1 MRDSNRIR
9 ERRPG
14 FVAGL
19 IAFALEQRLVMA
31 IAAALVV
38 LAGVAVAPFD
48 WELDWLPRDP
58 VGVDAIP
65 DLGENQQIVFTDW
78 PGRSPRD
85 VEDQVTYP
93 LTVQLMGLPGVRE
106 VRSTSMFGFSTISVV
121 FQDDVEFY
129 WARSRILEKLAS
141 LPVGT
146 LPEGAQPALGPD
158 ATGLGQVYW
167 YTLGGRDP
175 DGRPVGGWDLHELR
189 SIQDYLVRYG
199 LLAAEGISE
208 VASVGGFVREYQVDV
223 DPDALRAAGVSLEE
237 VFAAVQASNLDVG
250 ARTTEI
256 NRVEYVIRGAGFVKS
271 VADLEAAVVRVADGF
286 VPVRVADVAHV
297 SLGPAERRGA
307 LDRGG
312 AEAVGGVVVVRQGY
326 NPLQAINNV
335 KAKIAEIGPGLP
347 TRAVVDWT
355 RTTLAE
361 VEAFAWR
368 QGFDAFH
375 DAGLDQEAWLGWLRT
390 TSRDA
395 WPGWVTTSQVGIEPF
410 YDRTGLIHE
419 TLGTLDRALVQQI
432 LVTIIVVIILLMHLR
447 TSLVVSAMLPLAVL
461 MTFVAMK
468 LFGVGANVVALA
480 GIAIAIGTI
489 VDMGIIISENVMRHL
504 DEAPPEARR
513 IDVVY
518 RGASEVGS
526 AVLTAI
532 ATTVISFLPVFA
544 MTGAEGRLFA
554 PLAYTKTF
562 VLIAAVLIAL
572 TLVPAVLY
580 TVVAGRGGTRAGR
593 SRARSVADRVGRV
606 GRIGRAGGF
615 GLMVA
620 GVVVAGVSLAL
631 GWTLAAGAALALA
644 LLAAYRVYGDRL
656 PARLRGHPSLA
667 ASLAAALAVTWAL
680 AWVWQPL
687 GPHRA
692 FAVNLL
698 FVVLLVG
705 GVLGLF
711 LAFERRYERMLRWTL
726 ANRRAFLAA
735 PVVLVVL
742 GLNVWLGFDRVFG
755 VVPRTAEAVGIEAST
770 VRSFRPYSW
779 AMHAFPGLGREFM
792 PPLDEG
798 SFLWMPTTMPHASIG
813 EALEVMAY
821 QNMAFE
827 AIPEVE
833 SVVGKL
839 GRAESA
845 LDPAPVSMFETV
857 INYRSEYLTDRAG
870 RRVRFAY
877 DRRAGEFV
885 RDESGELV
893 PDRRGRPYRQWR
905 DHIRSPG
912 DIWAEIVEAG
922 RIPGTT
928 SAPRLQ
934 PIETRLVMLQTGM
947 RAPMGIKVRGP
958 DIETI
963 EQVGI
968 RLEALLREVPAIEP
982 ATVNAERVVGKPYLE
997 VEVDRERAARYGL
1010 SVAEVQN
1017 TLAMAVGGMAATTT
1031 VEGRE
1036 RYNVRIRY
1044 PRELRGDPD
1053 EIGRVLIAAR
1063 GGGGMV
1069 AAGAMGGMGGGSG
1082 GVRLAAS
1089 GSTSPTQVP
1098 LSEVA
1103 EIRYV
1108 RGPEMIRSENTFP
1121 VAYVTFGARPGL
1133 AEVEVVEQA
1142 RAFLDDQVRAGALSL
1157 PAGVSYTF
1165 AGSYENQLH
1174 AARTLRVVLP
1184 VALMLIFLI
1193 LYLQFRSVSR
1203 TLIVFSGIA
1212 VAWAGGFVMIWL
1224 YGQPW
1229 FGDFSLLGANM
1240 REVFQLHAINLSVA
1254 VWVGFLA
1261 LFGIAV
1267 DDGVVMMT
1275 YLRQST
1281 DERPI
1286 GTVEEIREATVQ
1298 AGLRRVRPCLMT
1310 SATTILALLPILTST
1325 GRGADIMIPMAI
1337 PSVGGMS
1344 LVLLTM
1350 FTVPVLFA
1358 WTEERRLRRGL
1369 APAGGGRP
1377 VPG

>member
-1 MRDSNRIR
+1 MGIERVTD
-9 ERRPG
+9 RRPG
-14 FVAGL
+14 AIAALIRFV
-19 IAFALEQRLVMA
+19 LEQRLVVG
-31 IAAALVV
+31 IVTALVV
-38 LAGVAVAPFD
+38 LGGLAVAPFD
-48 WELDWLPRDP
+48 WDMDWLPRDP
-58 VGVDAIP
+58 VAVDAIP

-106 VRSTSMFGFSTISVV
+106 VRSTSMFGFSTISVI
-121 FQDDVEFY
+121 FDDAVEFY
-129 WARSRILEKLAS
+129 WARSRIIEKLNS
-141 LPVGT
+141 LPPGT
-146 LPEGAQPALGPD
+146 LPADVQPGLGPD

-167 YTLGGRDP
+167 YTLEGRDP
-175 DGRPVGGWDLHELR
+175 QGRPAGGWDLHEIR
-189 SIQDYLVRYG
+189 SVQDYYVRYG

-208 VASVGGFVREYQVDV
+208 VASVGGFVREYHVDV
-223 DPDALRAAGVSLEE
+223 DPDALRSAGVSLEE
-237 VFAAVQASNLDVG
+237 VFRAVQGSNLDVG

-256 NRVEYVIRGAGFVKS
+256 NRVEYVIRGTGFVKS
-271 VADLEAAVVRVADGF
+271 AADIEAAVVRTGDGF
-286 VPVRVADVAHV
+286 VPIRVSDVAHV
-297 SLGPAERRGA
+297 SLGPADRRGA

-312 AEAVGGVVVVRQGY
+312 AEAVGGVVVVREGY

-335 KAKIAEIGPGLP
+335 KAKIAEIAPGMP

-355 RTTLAE
+355 RTTPRE
-361 VEAFAWR
+361 VEDFAWR
-368 QGFDAFH
+368 SGFEPFVEASLNQD
-375 DAGLDQEAWLGWLRT
+375 GWLAWLRAT
-390 TSRDA
+390 PQAD
-395 WPGWVTTSQVGIEPF
+395 WPEWATTSQLTVESF
-410 YDRTGLIHE
+410 YDRTGLIYE
-419 TLGTLDRALVQQI
+419 TLGTLNDALLQQI
-432 LVTIIVVIILLMHLR
+432 LVTIIIVIIMLMHLR

-461 MTFVAMK
+461 LTFLGMK
-468 LFGVGANVVALA
+468 VFGVDANVVALA

-504 DEAPPEARR
+504 DEAPPGESRMN
-513 IDVVY
+513 VVH

-544 MTGAEGRLFA
+544 MTGAEGKLFT

-572 TLVPAVLY
+572 TLVPVVMYTAVARRRR
-580 TVVAGRGGTRAGR
+580 TPGRRGEVGAADARGRPDAALRA
-593 SRARSVADRVGRV
+593 AAA
-606 GRIGRAGGF
+606 GRAGAF
-615 GLMVA
+615 GLLVA
-620 GVVVAGVSLAL
+620 GSVLAVASVLV
-631 GWTLAAGAALALA
+631 GWTIAAGAALALA
-644 LLAAYRVYGDRL
+644 LLAGYRLYGERL
-656 PARLRGHPSLA
+656 PASLRGRQTRV
-667 ASLAAALAVTWAL
+667 ASLLAALAV
-680 AWVWQPL
+680 AWVLAYVWEPL
-687 GPHRA
+687 GPERA
-692 FAVNLL
+692 FAINLL
-698 FVVLLVG
+698 FVALVVG
-705 GVLGLF
+705 GLLGVF
-711 LAFERRYERMLRWTL
+711 LLFERKYEGILRWAL
-726 ANRRAFLAA
+726 ANRRTFLAA

-755 VVPRTAEAVGIEAST
+755 FVPRAATVVGVEASQ
-770 VRSFRPYSW
+770 VRSFAPYSR

-792 PPLDEG
+792 PALDEG

-833 SVVGKL
+833 SVVGKI

-845 LDPAPVSMFETV
+845 LDPAPISMFETV
-857 INYRSEYLTDRAG
+857 INYRSEYVTDEAG

-877 DRRAGEFV
+877 DRRAGEHV
-885 RDESGELV
+885 RDDGGDLV
-893 PDRRGRPYRQWR
+893 RDSRGRPYRQWR
-905 DHIRSPG
+905 DHIRSPQ
-912 DIWAEIVEAG
+912 DIWDEIVAAG
-922 RIPGTT
+922 RMPGTT

-958 DIETI
+958 DLET
-963 EQVGI
+963 
-968 RLEALLREVPAIEP
+968 LERVAIQLEGLMRQVPAVEP

-997 VEVDRERAARYGL
+997 IDVDRERAARYGL
-1010 SVAEVQN
+1010 SIVDVQN
-1017 TLAMAVGGMAATTT
+1017 TIAMAIGGMEATTT

-1036 RYNVRIRY
+1036 RYNIRVRY
-1044 PRELRGDPD
+1044 PRELRGDPE
-1053 EIGRVLIAAR
+1053 EIGRILVA
-1063 GGGGMV
+1063 GGGSM
-1069 AAGAMGGMGGGSG
+1069 APSGAMSGGGGMGGGSG
-1082 GVRLAAS
+1082 VRLAAVA
-1089 GSTSPTQVP
+1089 GGPVQVP

-1121 VAYVTFGARPGL
+1121 VSYVTFGARPGI

-1142 RAFLDDQVRAGALSL
+1142 QAFLGEQVRQGHLSM

-1165 AGSYENQLH
+1165 AGAYENQLH
-1174 AARTLRVVLP
+1174 AAKTLRVVLP

-1193 LYLQFRSVSR
+1193 LYFQFRSVPR

-1224 YGQPW
+1224 YGQGW
-1229 FGDFSLLGANM
+1229 FGDFSLFGTNM
-1240 REVFQLHAINLSVA
+1240 RELFQLQAINLSVA

-1275 YLRQST
+1275 YLRQTAEEHPT
-1281 DERPI
+1281 D
-1286 GTVEEIREATVQ
+1286 TVEGIREATVR

-1310 SATTILALLPILTST
+1310 SATTILALLPVLTAT

-1358 WTEERRLRRGL
+1358 WTEERKLL
-1369 APAGGGRP
+1369 AEAGAARP
-1377 VPG
+1377 